1 MATTVEALI
10 AVVFIDS
17 QGDHVKVRK
26 TIIALGILEA
36 E

>member
-17 QGDHVKVRK
+17 NRNLAKVRK
-26 TIIALGILEA
+26 TIIALGILDSE
-36 E
+36 